1 MVVGACLL
9 TAKMAVADGG
19 SALISSSS
27 RRSRRLSARRAC
39 SQIMLKVLVSHRAPP
54 TQLFNMDLSTAVAEE
69 PLEIWSVKLFDS
81 IELDREIHAST
92 ASYLEDVI
100 NQHEDD
106 VRQLEEASIRHRIE
120 EQEAAV
126 TDYDA
131 AMEAE
136 VEALARFI
144 DEANE
149 AADKDE
155 ERWERMYPTF
165 ARYIRDG
172 SREAIIF
179 LSSKEES
186 PDGVQVRIK
195 FLPKLPQTVESHIKS
210 KYSSIRPDELTKF
223 KKHWEAR
230 IMQVYADLMR
240 EALKKDKF
248 EHLDLDKATWG
259 DLMEDTFQRHSGI
272 IGDVQI
278 PAVYFRLMEAGIAL
292 SINSVFE
299 DVKKKVI
306 DITNACLKKSP
317 ESLYDLFDDVAA
329 SMNWRSGFRK
339 GQLKVLVESKWR
351 SWVLGHCRRLIGLYF
366 QDDHSGTPPGW
377 VPNITD
383 CRHFVIE
390 QLQRELKLDEEDLED
405 DEQIVKG
412 IISYALKK
420 NDEYKHRKKQRQ
432 EALRKIELKD
442 RINQA
447 IGRAIPKTTFSL
459 LAVFED
465 EHEQKDFFETIC
477 LLVAA
482 DLRPAH
488 RPVWRKRTMRLLN
501 TEARQIVVTC
511 LNERGTEGFFPASW
525 ARSE

>member
-1 MVVGACLL
+1 MDFSNKESLDIWTVN
-9 TAKMAVADGG
+9 
-19 SALISSSS
+19 
-27 RRSRRLSARRAC
+27 
-39 SQIMLKVLVSHRAPP
+39 
-54 TQLFNMDLSTAVAEE
+54 LFR
-69 PLEIWSVKLFDS
+69 S
-81 IELDREIHAST
+81 IELDKEIHSAIT
-92 ASYLEDVI
+92 SYLEDAI
-100 NQHEDD
+100 DQQEDEL
-106 VRQLEEASIRHRIE
+106 RQLEEASIRHCIE

-126 TDYDA
+126 MDYDA
-131 AMEAE
+131 VMEANA
-136 VEALARFI
+136 EASARII

-165 ARYIRDG
+165 RRYTRDG
-172 SREAIIF
+172 SREAFIF

-195 FLPKLPQTVESHIKS
+195 FLPKLPQAVESHIKFN
-210 KYSSIRPDELTKF
+210 YSSIRDDELTKF
-223 KKHWEAR
+223 GEHWEAR
-230 IMQVYADLMR
+230 ITQVYADLMH
-240 EALKKDKF
+240 EALKRDKF

-259 DLMEDTFQRHSGI
+259 DLMKDTFKRHSGI
-272 IGDVQI
+272 IGDVI

-306 DITNACLKKSP
+306 GITNACLKNSPP
-317 ESLYDLFDDVAA
+317 ESLYDLFNHVAA

-351 SWVLGHCRRLIGLYF
+351 SWVMGHCRRLIDTYF

-377 VPNITD
+377 VPNCTD
-383 CRHFVIE
+383 CRDFVIE

-447 IGRAIPKTTFSL
+447 IGRAIPKTSISL

-501 TEARQIVVTC
+501 TEARQIVLTC